1 MSFVANFSLSFYRRD
16 EGILHLGPPPIER
29 QTAGERWTLIQTQ
42 SNLTSILRNP
52 GARSSDLKG

>member
-1 MSFVANFSLSFYRRD
+1 MRDSSLR
-16 EGILHLGPPPIER
+16 PTPPIER

-52 GARSSDLKG
+52 GARSSDYKGGREGRWGGGGF